1 VERIRDLIMVS
12 PAGVQSEMT
21 AALAVLALSD
31 ELKPRL
37 LKMGV
42 LSVLIPLTQ
51 VSSAEVQGNSAAA
64 LGNLSS
70 KIQDYSAF
78 VSMWEEP
85 AGGLHNY
92 LVRFL
97 ESQDTTFQHIA
108 VWTVVQFIEGEDPR
122 LLQNISTSKTILP
135 LIAKLT
141 TSEMTPVPTPT
152 NPSNNSAVE
161 ESGDENEI
169 AGLARKVLGTIR
181 RK

>member
-1 VERIRDLIMVS
+1 LHLI
-12 PAGVQSEMT
+12 Q
-21 AALAVLALSD
+21 D

-37 LKMGV
+37 LKMGI

-70 KIQDYSAF
+70 KIQDYSPF
-78 VSMWEEP
+78 VAMWEEP
-85 AGGLHNY
+85 AGGLHSY

-108 VWTVVQFIEGEDPR
+108 VWTVVQFLEGEDPR
-122 LLQNISTSKTILP
+122 LAQNIATSKHILP
-135 LIAKLT
+135 LIAKLA
-141 TSEMTPVPTPT
+141 TSEATPVPTPT
-152 NPSNNSAVE
+152 NSSRGDVE

-169 AGLARKVLGTIR
+169 AGLARKVLGSIR